1 MVFLA
6 VAVAGVAA
14 GLPRHIRDD
23 TTAARDLTRAA
34 NAGADAA
41 APKIDFERD
50 IEPIFQASC
59 VACHGADK
67 PQAQLRL
74 DSLAAVLRGSISGK
88 VVVAGDSNGSLLVKR
103 LMGTNGVPRMPPVG
117 DAVPQAKIDQIRAWI
132 DQLDRAGPTVAS
144 ASSSASGETNATG
157 KQSAAGGTAT
167 GPASGIPPLEASH
180 QAAAESPLFTTK
192 IRPIL
197 AARCYQCHGP
207 DAQQNGLRLDSL
219 AAILA
224 GSANGRVIAPGDSE
238 KSRLVRRLMGVER
251 PQMPYGGPFL
261 SDEQIKL
268 IRTWIDEGAPG
279 PDSQEAIGI
288 TVAPAK
294 HWAYAKPARPALPD
308 VKNRA
313 WCRNPIDY
321 FVLAKLEKEGLAP
334 SPEADKETLIRRVSL
349 DLIGL
354 PPTIAEVD
362 AFLADKGP
370 DAYEKLVDRL
380 LASPHYGERWAR
392 PWLDLS
398 RYSDS
403 NGYEKD
409 NLRTAWE
416 YRDWV
421 INALNQDMSFREFTI
436 EQIAGDMLPHPTDA
450 QLIAT
455 GFHRNTLLNE
465 EGGVDKEEARF
476 ETLVDRVNTT
486 ATVWLGTTLG
496 CAQCHNHKFDPFT
509 QKDYYRMMAFF
520 DSNANYKLE
529 DFGGGEGFVWEP
541 TLELPTPEQAKK
553 AAELRAQIADLQKV
567 LDTET
572 PELNSAQAAWEQAI
586 LDDEKHWLVL
596 RPSHAISQGGATLKP
611 LEDGSILATGKNPNA
626 DSYTIETRTD
636 QKGITGVRLEVIPDP
651 SLPQGGPGRDPD
663 GNFFL
668 SAFDV
673 EAASSGKP
681 AAFEKVA
688 FKEATADESQSGYEF
703 KNILKKEP
711 GVRGWAIDTATA
723 VTETDP
729 KSSRPPS
736 IVRRAVLIPES
747 PFGFEGGT
755 LLRITLKH
763 EMRHASRNIG
773 RFRLSVTTMAD
784 PRLVT
789 QVPAPLRPA
798 LDTPAAERTAD
809 QKEKLA
815 AVYRSISPLLQPTRD
830 EMAKL
835 KKSLDDLGIVT
846 ALIMGDRGTFERP
859 YTWVRGRGSFSAK
872 EDQVY
877 AGVPAVLGP
886 LPPNAMPNRL
896 GLAYWLVDDNNP
908 LTARVTINR
917 FWQEIFGHGIVET
930 AEDFGTQG
938 DPPTHPELLDWL
950 ATEFMRDGWSMKRIQ
965 RLMVTSAT
973 YRQSSSVMPEL
984 EERDPYNKLLAR
996 GPRFRVE
1003 AEMVRDMA
1011 LASSGLLS
1019 PKIGGPSVFP
1029 YQPDGVWDRP
1039 YSDAKWV
1046 ENQGEDR
1053 YRRGIYVF
1061 VRRTSPYPS
1070 LTTFDAPSREFCTV
1084 RRARTNTPLQAL
1096 TTLNDPVYFEAAQA
1110 LAERM
1115 MKDAG
1120 PDDAARATYG
1130 FRRTLTR
1137 RPTPPELDKLLAF
1150 YRQELD
1156 RFRNDTKSA
1165 GEVVKGY
1172 GDPSLNVSEQ
1182 AAWTMVAN
1190 VMLNLDEAITKE

>member
-74 DSLAAVLRGSISGK
+74 DSLAAVLRGSISGE
-88 VVVAGDSNGSLLVKR
+88 VVVPGDSNGSLLVKR
-103 LMGTNGVPRMPPVG
+103 LMGTNGVPRMPPAG

-572 PELNSAQAAWEQAI
+572 PEL
-586 LDDEKHWLVL
+586 
-596 RPSHAISQGGATLKP
+596 T
-611 LEDGSILATGKNPNA
+611 
-626 DSYTIETRTD
+626 
-636 QKGITGVRLEVIPDP
+636 
-651 SLPQGGPGRDPD
+651 
-663 GNFFL
+663 
-668 SAFDV
+668 
-673 EAASSGKP
+673 
-681 AAFEKVA
+681 
-688 FKEATADESQSGYEF
+688 
-703 KNILKKEP
+703 
-711 GVRGWAIDTATA
+711 
-723 VTETDP
+723 
-729 KSSRPPS
+729 
-736 IVRRAVLIPES
+736 
-747 PFGFEGGT
+747 
-755 LLRITLKH
+755 
-763 EMRHASRNIG
+763 
-773 RFRLSVTTMAD
+773 
-784 PRLVT
+784 
-789 QVPAPLRPA
+789 
-798 LDTPAAERTAD
+798 
-809 QKEKLA
+809 
-815 AVYRSISPLLQPTRD
+815 
-830 EMAKL
+830 
-835 KKSLDDLGIVT
+835 
-846 ALIMGDRGTFERP
+846 
-859 YTWVRGRGSFSAK
+859 
-872 EDQVY
+872 
-877 AGVPAVLGP
+877 
-886 LPPNAMPNRL
+886 
-896 GLAYWLVDDNNP
+896 
-908 LTARVTINR
+908 
-917 FWQEIFGHGIVET
+917 
-930 AEDFGTQG
+930 
-938 DPPTHPELLDWL
+938 
-950 ATEFMRDGWSMKRIQ
+950 
-965 RLMVTSAT
+965 
-973 YRQSSSVMPEL
+973 
-984 EERDPYNKLLAR
+984 
-996 GPRFRVE
+996 
-1003 AEMVRDMA
+1003 
-1011 LASSGLLS
+1011 
-1019 PKIGGPSVFP
+1019 
-1029 YQPDGVWDRP
+1029 
-1039 YSDAKWV
+1039 
-1046 ENQGEDR
+1046 
-1053 YRRGIYVF
+1053 
-1061 VRRTSPYPS
+1061 
-1070 LTTFDAPSREFCTV
+1070 
-1084 RRARTNTPLQAL
+1084 
-1096 TTLNDPVYFEAAQA
+1096 
-1110 LAERM
+1110 
-1115 MKDAG
+1115 
-1120 PDDAARATYG
+1120 
-1130 FRRTLTR
+1130 
-1137 RPTPPELDKLLAF
+1137 
-1150 YRQELD
+1150 
-1156 RFRNDTKSA
+1156 
-1165 GEVVKGY
+1165 
-1172 GDPSLNVSEQ
+1172 
-1182 AAWTMVAN
+1182 
-1190 VMLNLDEAITKE
+1190 